1 VRPRSIGLTAAARL
15 QRVLRSEQVQL
26 ASAPRISRE
35 VVVYALVTVLAST
48 IWLWP
53 HLLHFRQVPDRGD
66 PIFSAWRL
74 ARFAHQLGTDPA
86 RLLDGNIFYPLPLT
100 LTYSDATILQ
110 GILGTPLLW
119 LGVEPLVVAN
129 ALFFLAFPSCG
140 LAFFYTSWRLTADP
154 RAGLIAGV
162 LGAWY
167 PFHGEHYSHLEL
179 QWFMFVPIALLA
191 LLQLMARPTVRR
203 GAAFGCA
210 VAAQWLASMY
220 IGVMLMTLLIP
231 FGLVIWVAWR
241 CRPSA
246 PLVGSL
252 VVASAVVVT
261 VCAMTGLPY
270 VKSRAIRG
278 DRTLA
283 ALAPGSAV
291 PLDYFDTH
299 RRLASYQWHSRADN
313 HPERELYPGTSPL
326 ILALA
331 GVILAPGAVTL
342 ALTCSAVA
350 AFEWSLGVN
359 GVTYPWLYKLLLPY
373 QGMRVPARF
382 SVLLGSC
389 LILLGGYGTHA
400 WLRRLRPA
408 TATVVLV
415 TIATLVLLDLRLTT
429 TLVNYWPASPDMY
442 EGVTPEMVLAE
453 FPTGRD
459 VDYMYFSTT
468 HWAHLLGGYSGY
480 IPSDPR
486 LDSIRQL
493 FPSREAFA
501 SLRARGATHIT
512 YNCAFER
519 STQRCA
525 HTLEQLDRTSAVSLV
540 TAARWN
546 GAEVRLYRLT
556 DGR

>member
-1 VRPRSIGLTAAARL
+1 M
-15 QRVLRSEQVQL
+15 
-26 ASAPRISRE
+26 SRE
-35 VVVYALVTVLAST
+35 VVLYAILTVLAST
-48 IWLWP
+48 LWLWP
-53 HLLHFRQVPDRGD
+53 HLVHFRQVPDRGD

-74 ARFAHQLGTDPA
+74 ARFAHQLASDPA
-86 RLLDGNIFYPLPLT
+86 HLLDGNIFYPLPLT

-110 GILGTPLLW
+110 GIAGTPLLW

-129 ALFFLAFPSCG
+129 ALFFLAFPACG
-140 LAFFYTSWRLTADP
+140 IAFFYTSWRLTADP
-154 RAGLIAGV
+154 RAALIAGV

-179 QWFMFVPIALLA
+179 QWFMFVPIALVA

-203 GAAFGCA
+203 GVAFGSA

-231 FGLVIWVAWR
+231 FGLVIWAAWR

-246 PLVGSL
+246 PMVRCF
-252 VVASAVVVT
+252 VVASALVVT
-261 VCAMTGLPY
+261 ACAMTGLPY
-270 VKSRAIRG
+270 VKSRATRG

-283 ALAPGSAV
+283 ALGPGSAL
-291 PLDYFDTH
+291 PSDYVDTH
-299 RRLASYQWHSRADN
+299 RRMASYQWHSRAAN
-313 HPERELYPGTSPL
+313 HPERELYPGTSSL
-326 ILALA
+326 ILALTGA
-331 GVILAPGAVTL
+331 VLAPGAVTL

-359 GVTYPWLYKLLLPY
+359 GVTYELLYRLLLPY
-373 QGMRVPARF
+373 RGMRVPARF

-389 LILLGGYGTHA
+389 LILLGGYGAHA
-400 WLRRLRPA
+400 LLRRLGPK
-408 TATVVLV
+408 TAKVVFV
-415 TIATLVLLDLRLTT
+415 TIAAVVLLDLRTTT
-429 TLVNYWPASPDMY
+429 TLVNYWPASPDIY
-442 EGVTPEMVLAE
+442 QEVTPEMVLAE

-468 HWAHLLGGYSGY
+468 HWAHLLWGYSGY
-480 IPSDPR
+480 IPADPE
-486 LDSIRQL
+486 LDSLRAL
-493 FPSREAFA
+493 FPSREVFA

-519 STQRCA
+519 SQERCL
-525 HTLEQLDRTSAVSLV
+525 HTLEQLDMTAMVSLV
-540 TAARWN
+540 RAATWN
-546 GAEVRLYRLT
+546 GADVRLYRLA